1 MAIVINGSGTITGLS
16 AGGLPDGSVDSDTL
30 ATGIDATKLAD
41 GTVTSTEL
49 QYINTLSS
57 NAQTQIDGAGG
68 VTDSKF
74 LALTNATQ
82 SNVTGNGQVVN
93 LTGAYWTETY
103 DTGGDFS
110 NGTFT
115 APETGKYIFNGCV
128 SLSGVSSNHTW
139 GKWTLVTSNRT
150 FYGAIFHPTNT
161 ALLGNDWRQTTAWVV
176 DMDINDTAYMAIQ
189 IYYTDTTVDVTSDMT
204 YFSGAL
210 LA

>member
-1 MAIVINGSGTITGLS
+1 MAITISGSGIVE
-16 AGGLPDGSVDSDTL
+16 ANIADGAVSSDKL

-49 QYINTLSS
+49 QYINTLAS
-57 NAQTQIDGAGG
+57 NAQTQISAAG

-74 LALTNATQ
+74 LALTNTGQ
-82 SNVTGNGQVVN
+82 TNVTGNGEVVN

-103 DTGGDFS
+103 DTGSDFV

-115 APETGKYIFNGCV
+115 APETGKYIFNGGV

-150 FYGAIFHPTNT
+150 FYGAIFHPNNT

-176 DMDINDTAYMAIQ
+176 DMDASDTAYMSVQ
-189 IYYTDTTVDVTSDMT
+189 IYYTDTTVDVTTDMT